1 MAFEI
6 YRAVG
11 CDEWEAFELLI
22 GEKLVGHEVP
32 IHIFPVS
39 NIVRNSLVTSFLIAL
54 ALARAWTGSWM
65 CEVEKRRWECLLCPD

>member
-32 IHIFPVS
+32 IHIFPVIKHRAELVGHLVS
-39 NIVRNSLVTSFLIAL
+39 NSLSLSESLDWVLD
-54 ALARAWTGSWM
+54 
-65 CEVEKRRWECLLCPD
+65 V